1 MAAPKRK
8 VKEDIIN
15 LRAKPDQKTLIQ
27 KAADMLGVSMASF
40 ILENSMRAAR
50 RELSA
55 VEELILAKR
64 DAEIFLS
71 ALLNPPKPNAAL
83 KKAFTDY
90 EKRFGK

>member
-8 VKEDIIN
+8 TKEDIIN
-15 LRAKPDQKTLIQ
+15 LRAKPDQKTLIK
-27 KAADMLGVSMASF
+27 KAADMLGVSTASF
-40 ILENSMRAAR
+40 ILENSLRAAR
-50 RELSA
+50 RELA
-55 VEELILAKR
+55 GVEELILAKR

-71 ALLNPPKPNAAL
+71 ALVNPPKPNAAL